1 MTHSGHSL
9 VRTLS
14 TTHAGRNRTPR
25 YERWTDRKQF
35 VGWGDRRAARQPLRP
50 SAELHSIEQGHDP
63 QRKARV
69 RRDPRIKYL
78 GFTSRQW
85 PFLFVLVGNWI
96 FALALFL
103 GAKLFWHWVPA
114 EWSTPGD
121 RIALVFKCAAFA
133 VLPGIIGICV
143 VSAQRLDPKMWV
155 GRMAKPNSALD
166 INTRFILNTFEQ
178 FSAYLVAIAV
188 VALYSP
194 AEEARALPILT
205 MLFLLGR
212 ILFWIGYHKN
222 PYLRAFGFGLTFYPS
237 VAVYIWF
244 VLFIVFDLRIP
255 LF

>member
-1 MTHSGHSL
+1 MSP
-9 VRTLS
+9 VIRT
-14 TTHAGRNRTPR
+14 
-25 YERWTDRKQF
+25 
-35 VGWGDRRAARQPLRP
+35 ARQHWKRRNILSNRATIQDGTRGPATTRVSNISASPRVSGRFFLCLSGIGSSRSRSSSVP
-50 SAELHSIEQGHDP
+50 SSFGIGYP
-63 QRKARV
+63 
-69 RRDPRIKYL
+69 
-78 GFTSRQW
+78 S
-85 PFLFVLVGNWI
+85 
-96 FALALFL
+96 
-103 GAKLFWHWVPA
+103 

-133 VLPGIIGICV
+133 LLPGIIGICV

-178 FSAYLVAIAV
+178 FAAYLVAIAV

-205 MLFLLGR
+205 LLFLLGR

-222 PYLRAFGFGLTFYPS
+222 PYLRAFGFGLTFYPT
-237 VAVYIWF
+237 VAVYIWY
-244 VLFIVFDLRIP
+244 VLFIVFGLRIP

>member
-1 MTHSGHSL
+1 MSP
-9 VRTLS
+9 VIRTLRH
-14 TTHAGRNRTPR
+14 TGNGEDP
-25 YERWTDRKQF
+25 
-35 VGWGDRRAARQPLRP
+35 
-50 SAELHSIEQGHDP
+50 IEQSHDP
-63 QRKARV
+63 TRNARA
-69 RRDPRIKYL
+69 RHDPRVKYL
-78 GFTSRQW
+78 GFTSPQW

-96 FALALFL
+96 FALAFFL
-103 GAKLFWHWVPA
+103 GAKLLWHWVPS

-133 VLPGIIGICV
+133 LLPGIIGICV

-178 FSAYLVAIAV
+178 FAVYLVAIAV

-212 ILFWIGYHKN
+212 ILFWIGYHRN
-222 PYLRAFGFGLTFYPS
+222 PYLRAFGFGLTFYPT
-237 VAVYIWF
+237 VAVYIWY
-244 VLFIVFDLRIP
+244 VLFIVFGLRIP

>member
-1 MTHSGHSL
+1 MSVWASGE
-9 VRTLS
+9 T
-14 TTHAGRNRTPR
+14 
-25 YERWTDRKQF
+25 EQ
-35 VGWGDRRAARQPLRP
+35 
-50 SAELHSIEQGHDP
+50 HSIDQRNNKTRNVRARSDP
-63 QRKARV
+63 CT
-69 RRDPRIKYL
+69 KYL
-78 GFTSRQW
+78 GFSSLQW
-85 PFLFVLVGNWI
+85 PFLIVLVGNWI
-96 FALALFL
+96 FALVFFL
-103 GAKLFWHWVPA
+103 GAKVVWQWMPT
-114 EWSTPGD
+114 EWNTPGD
-121 RIALVFKCAAFA
+121 RIALVFKCAGFA
-133 VLPGIIGICV
+133 LLPGIVGICV

-178 FSAYLVAIAV
+178 FTAYLIAIAL

-212 ILFWIGYHKN
+212 VLFWIGYHKN

-244 VLFIVFDLRIP
+244 VVLTAFGLRIP

>member
-1 MTHSGHSL
+1 VPYGD
-9 VRTLS
+9 VAANRTLRPE
-14 TTHAGRNRTPR
+14 HTP
-25 YERWTDRKQF
+25 
-35 VGWGDRRAARQPLRP
+35 
-50 SAELHSIEQGHDP
+50 ELEEFLIEQSHKP
-63 QRKARV
+63 RHTARAH
-69 RRDPRIKYL
+69 RDPRIKYL

-96 FALALFL
+96 FALAFFL
-103 GAKLFWHWVPA
+103 GAKLVWHWVPS

-133 VLPGIIGICV
+133 LLPGIIGICV

-178 FSAYLVAIAV
+178 FAAYLVAITV

-212 ILFWIGYHKN
+212 ILFWIGY
-222 PYLRAFGFGLTFYPS
+222 PRILICAFLASASPS
-237 VAVYIWF
+237 TQQWR
-244 VLFIVFDLRIP
+244 FISGMSSL
-255 LF
+255 LG